1 MPRLGM
7 SMPTRDLPEGGAAFS
22 RCAEDEVIGAAA
34 AALVSAHLANLRELP
49 SAHIANELLQ
59 AAAHAGLHNVAEVL
73 AHLSQAGE
81 IRRVHAAVNAMVD
94 SMTRTIAS
102 GAATPAEHGG
112 HSDQTSD
119 EVIGR
124 VRARCLR
131 WIDLTA
137 QGHGAQE
144 YASAAAHV
152 LADLLGIELNS
163 DWSGCGPH
171 CATGHR
177 FDSGCKHRA
186 QLVSADG

>member
-1 MPRLGM
+1 MPRPDPCT
-7 SMPTRDLPEGGAAFS
+7 PTRDLREGRAAF
-22 RCAEDEVIGAAA
+22 RPNAEDEVIGAAA
-34 AALVSAHLANLRELP
+34 AALVRMHLATLRELP
-49 SAHIANELLQ
+49 SARIANELLQ
-59 AAAHAGLHNVAEVL
+59 AAAHAGLNHVAEVL
-73 AHLSQAGE
+73 AYLSQTGQ
-81 IRRVHAAVNAMVD
+81 IRRVHTEVNALVD
-94 SMTRTIAS
+94 AMTQTIADP
-102 GAATPAEHGG
+102 AAGPAEQGG
-112 HSDQTSD
+112 SSNQASD
-119 EVIGR
+119 EAIGR

-152 LADLLGIELNS
+152 LADLLGIELDS

-186 QLVSADG
+186 QLVSIDG